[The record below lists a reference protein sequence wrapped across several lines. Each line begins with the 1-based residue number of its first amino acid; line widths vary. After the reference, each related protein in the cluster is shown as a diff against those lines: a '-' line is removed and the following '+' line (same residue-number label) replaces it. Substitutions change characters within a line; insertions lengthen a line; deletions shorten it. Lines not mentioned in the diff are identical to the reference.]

1 MFCVLETFRPLSP
14 KTILMFLLSRLH
26 RRENR
31 KINIVLGERGRNFSK
46 TQNIE
51 CYCQVS
57 KHFCRELTNRRLS
70 HDGAVG
76 SPCVPASS
84 SYRNLKLRITV
95 KTTTF
100 MRDKLFIYE
109 ITLVVFYKYTRQTNK
124 MC

>member
-1 MFCVLETFRPLSP
+1 MFPKRRTSNVTAKCLNTFVGSLR
-14 KTILMFLLSRLH
+14 I
-26 RRENR
+26 
-31 KINIVLGERGRNFSK
+31 
-46 TQNIE
+46 
-51 CYCQVS
+51 
-57 KHFCRELTNRRLS
+57 
-70 HDGAVG
+70 AVG

-95 KTTTF
+95 KMTTF